1 MSQQLET
8 IFFDM
13 LVEVKKLIA
22 QTVQANPDESCAA
35 AALGGTSVALIECA
49 YQMGMDKEDLKLR
62 IQNDIDEIYKR
73 GMPPEL
79 QKGMQ

>member
-8 IFFDM
+8 IFFDT

-22 QTVQANPDESCAA
+22 QTVMANPDEACAA
-35 AALGGTSVALIECA
+35 ATLGGTSVALIECA

-62 IQNDIDEIYKR
+62 IQHDIDEIYAR

-79 QKGMQ
+79 QKDLQ

>member
-8 IFFDM
+8 IFFNTLAD
-13 LVEVKKLIA
+13 VKKIIGE
-22 QTVQANPDESCAA
+22 TVMANPDEACAA
-35 AALGGTSVALIECA
+35 ATLGGTSVALIECA

-62 IQNDIDEIYKR
+62 IQHDIDEIYAR

-79 QKGMQ
+79 QKDLQ

>member
-8 IFFDM
+8 IFFDT

-22 QTVQANPDESCAA
+22 QTVMANPDESCAA
-35 AALGGTSVALIECA
+35 ATLGGTSVALIECA

-62 IQNDIDEIYKR
+62 IQHDIDEIYAR

-79 QKGMQ
+79 QKDLQ